1 MSILKLIIK
10 CPKLKQCDIDSRIDR
25 KTERTMKENR
35 KLTNRQNANGNVVMT
50 FLKCQDVTESKEV
63 QRK

>member
-1 MSILKLIIK
+1 M
-10 CPKLKQCDIDSRIDR
+10 
-25 KTERTMKENR
+25 EENR

-50 FLKCQDVTESKEV
+50 FLECQDVTESKEV